1 MRKCILFQLLFL
13 LIIGNIQ
20 TQAQTTK
27 LQQLDSFSGSFVK
40 KVRSIDKEKAYLI
53 TDKSIYTAGEP
64 VWFRSFLLHNISNKI
79 SIQSTV
85 LFVDIVNE
93 NDHVLAKTI
102 LNSQQQ

>member
-1 MRKCILFQLLFL
+1 MGKWILFQLLFF
-13 LIIGNIQ
+13 LIIRNY
-20 TQAQTTK
+20 TEAQTAK

-79 SIQSTV
+79 
-85 LFVDIVNE
+85 L
-93 NDHVLAKTI
+93 
-102 LNSQQQ
+102 